1 VLGKI
6 EAFLAAAKR
15 GAKADWDPSI
25 EAMITAA
32 EAFDPAAQDTSE
44 LPRV

>member
-6 EAFLAAAKR
+6 EAFLA
-15 GAKADWDPSI
+15 DWDPTI